1 MLKHFANTG
10 VLKRFILRRDRIRL
24 LVWIFGISMF
34 AILVAALVPELYMA
48 GTDKMVLA
56 ETMKNP
62 AITFMLGYSAGLDNY
77 TDGAVMGH
85 FMLVFT
91 AIFIAIMSILFVTRH
106 TREDEEEGRTEMI
119 NSLQVGRL
127 SFITSSYVL
136 LVITHIITSLIIAFG
151 IYALDYETMNLEGSL
166 LFGAAIGAV
175 GVFYASLTVLF
186 AQLVSNSRATLGLSF
201 AFLIIEYIVR
211 GAGDVSDSASSLI
224 SPLGL
229 IVRTEVYVN
238 NNWWPILVLIGI
250 SLLIFIIA
258 LYLNS
263 IRDLGA
269 GFLPTRQGRKNASGF
284 LRSPFGLALRLQKTT
299 IISWIVGM
307 IVLGIAYGSLLGD
320 LEGFLNNSELI
331 MQIIPEAEGMNL
343 TERFITMLIT
353 IVSVI
358 GTIPVAMFVLKL
370 SSEEKKKRSEPLL
383 TSPTSRNNLIYSYI
397 VIGLLGGIVIQLA
410 SVIGLWSG
418 AVFVMEDVIAFEVLF
433 QALFANIPAMWIF
446 VGVVAFL
453 IGWFPRLTGL
463 TWGLLAY
470 SFFVEYMG
478 EMLKLPEWMNKIS
491 PFYHIPSIPA
501 EKLEAST
508 LLMITCIAFLLIGL
522 GSVGYN
528 RRDIEG

>member
-1 MLKHFANTG
+1 MSKHFANTG
-10 VLKRFILRRDRIRL
+10 VLMRFILRRDRIRL
-24 LVWIFGISMF
+24 LLWIFGISAF
-34 AILVAALVPELYMA
+34 AIFIAALLPELYMA
-48 GTDKMVLA
+48 GTDKVVLA

-127 SFITSSYVL
+127 SFVTSSYIL
-136 LVITHIITSLIIAFG
+136 LVITHIITSLIIGFG

-166 LFGAAIGAV
+166 LFGIAIGTI
-175 GVFYASLTVLF
+175 GIFYASITVLF
-186 AQLVSNSRATLGLSF
+186 AQLVSNSRATLALSF

-211 GAGDVSDSASSLI
+211 GAGDVSASASSLI

-238 NNWWPILVLIGI
+238 NHYWPILILLGI
-250 SLLIFIIA
+250 SLLVFLIA

-269 GFLPTRQGRKNASGF
+269 GLLPTRQGKSHASRF
-284 LRSPFGLALRLQKTT
+284 LRSPFALALKLQKTT
-299 IISWIVGM
+299 IISWLLAM
-307 IVLGIAYGSLLGD
+307 FVLGIAYGSLLGD
-320 LEGFLNNSELI
+320 LEGFVNNSEMILQ
-331 MQIIPEAEGMNL
+331 MLPDFEGMNL
-343 TERFITMLIT
+343 TESFITMLMT
-353 IVSVI
+353 IVSVL
-358 GTIPVAMFVLKL
+358 GTIPVVMFVLKL
-370 SSEEKKKRSEPLL
+370 SSEEKKTRTEPLL
-383 TSPTSRNNLIYSYI
+383 TSPISRNKLIYSYI
-397 VIGLLGGIVIQLA
+397 VIGLVSAVLMQLA
-410 SVIGLWSG
+410 SMIGLWSG
-418 AVFVMEDVIAFEVLF
+418 AVFAMEDAIAFEVLF
-433 QALFANIPAMWIF
+433 KALFANIPAMWIF
-446 VGVVAFL
+446 VGVAVFL
-453 IGWFPRLTGL
+453 IGWFPRLTGI
-463 TWGLLAY
+463 TWVFLAY

-478 EMLKLPEWMNKIS
+478 EMLKLPEWMNKVS

-501 EKLEAST
+501 EKFEATT
-508 LLMITCIAFLLIGL
+508 LLMIMFIAFLLIGL
-522 GSVGYN
+522 GSIGYN